1 MNNPVRKIVALI
13 PARSGSKRVPDKN
26 IHMIQDHPL
35 LAYAIQS
42 AINTNIFDS
51 VICITDS
58 QMYADIATYYGANV
72 PKLRPNNISTDISP
86 DIEWVKWILTEL
98 KEIDM
103 SYDLYFI
110 LRPTNPFRTS
120 STIKRAY
127 NEYLNSGADCL
138 RAIQLCKEHPG
149 KMWTNNNNRI
159 KPFVDENI
167 DDTPMHSHQY
177 ATLPK
182 IYIQNASLE
191 ISKSFIP
198 LSKNKIINGDVYPFI
213 SQNLEG
219 FDINNIEDIIL
230 LNHYIENQ
238 STIIEHINKEP
249 FSFSK

>member
-1 MNNPVRKIVALI
+1 MNSSTRKIVALI

-26 IHMIQDHPL
+26 IHIIKEHPL
-35 LAYAIQS
+35 LAYTIQS

-58 QMYADIATYYGANV
+58 QIYADIATYYGANV
-72 PKLRPNNISTDISP
+72 PKLRPDNISTDISP

-98 KEIDM
+98 KDINM
-103 SYDLYFI
+103 SYDLYSI
-110 LRPTNPFRTS
+110 LRPTNPFRKS

-138 RAIQLCKEHPG
+138 RAIQLCKEHLG
-149 KMWTNNNNRI
+149 KMWINNNNRI

-167 DDTPMHSHQY
+167 DGTPMHSHQY

-191 ISKSFIP
+191 ISKSCIP
-198 LSKNKIINGDVYPFI
+198 LSKNKIINNDVYPFI
-213 SQNLEG
+213 TQDLEG
-219 FDINNIEDIIL
+219 FDINNTEDIIL
-230 LNHYIENQ
+230 LRHYIKQQPNLIEN
-238 STIIEHINKEP
+238 INKKP
-249 FSFSK
+249 FPL

>member
-1 MNNPVRKIVALI
+1 MNDPGRKVVALI

-26 IHMIQDHPL
+26 IYKIQNHPL
-35 LAYAIQS
+35 LAYAIQA

-58 QMYADIATYYGANV
+58 EIYADIATYYGANV

-86 DIEWVKWILTEL
+86 DIDWVKWILTEL
-98 KEIDM
+98 KEVNM

-110 LRPTNPFRTS
+110 LRPTSPFRTS

-127 NEYLNSGADCL
+127 NEYIDSGADCL

-149 KMWTNNNNRI
+149 KMWINNSNRI

-191 ISKSFIP
+191 ISKTHIP
-198 LSKNKIINGDVYPFI
+198 LSKNKIINDDVYPFI
-213 SQNLEG
+213 TKDLEG
-219 FDINNIEDIIL
+219 FDINNTEDIIL
-230 LNHYIENQ
+230 LNHYIENKP
-238 STIIEHINKEP
+238 TIIENIDKEP
-249 FSFSK
+249 FSF